1 VKDTSVVAV
10 VGPFNSTVAEAEI
23 PISNAAGLLQ
33 CSPSNT
39 APGLTKEWGGIS
51 PLTLRPTHPN
61 QIAYVRVASTDDYQG
76 LAGAQIAY
84 QGLGARRAYVVDDNE
99 TYGAGLAGVFVTD
112 FTAMGGTVVKHDTA
126 GSSVTDYTS
135 LLTAAKALNP
145 DVVYYGGAT
154 SGGGALLRKQM
165 VAAGMANIPFVSDD
179 GINDG
184 SAATPSSFLNLAGP
198 QGDLN
203 TWSTVAAAQVI
214 PNADAFAAKYDAAFG
229 TKSPGAYSASAYACT
244 QVILDAFRHV
254 GKPDRALIRQYITSD
269 ATFTTVLGT
278 LHFDANGDTSQ
289 KIISEYKFDS
299 TLNGGDWAFV
309 KQVDLGQSAGGA
321 SS

>member
-1 VKDTSVVAV
+1 M
-10 VGPFNSTVAEAEI
+10 VGPFNSGVAEAEI

-33 CSPSNT
+33 CSPANT
-39 APGLTKEWGGIS
+39 NPGLTKEWGGIS
-51 PLTLRPTHPN
+51 PTTLRPTHPN

-84 QGLGARRAYVVDDNE
+84 QDIGARRAYVVDDTT

-112 FTAMGGTVVKHDTA
+112 FTAIGGTVVKHDGA
-126 GSSVTDYTS
+126 GLNVTDYTS

-145 DVVYYGGAT
+145 DVVYYGGIT
-154 SGGGALLRKQM
+154 VGGALLRKQM

-184 SAATPSSFLNLAGP
+184 SAATPSSFLNLVSP
-198 QGDLN
+198 QGDAN
-203 TWSTVAAAQVI
+203 TWSTVVAMQVI
-214 PNADAFAAKYDAAFG
+214 PNAGAFAAKYDAAYG
-229 TKSPGAYSASAYACT
+229 TKAPGDYSAAAYACT
-244 QVILDAFRHV
+244 QVILDAFKHV
-254 GKPDRALIRQYITSD
+254 GKPDRAGIREYITSG

-289 KIISEYKFDS
+289 QNISEYKFS
-299 TLNGGDWAFV
+299 PNAIGGPGWLFV
-309 KQVDLGQSAGGA
+309 KQVDFGTSAGGA